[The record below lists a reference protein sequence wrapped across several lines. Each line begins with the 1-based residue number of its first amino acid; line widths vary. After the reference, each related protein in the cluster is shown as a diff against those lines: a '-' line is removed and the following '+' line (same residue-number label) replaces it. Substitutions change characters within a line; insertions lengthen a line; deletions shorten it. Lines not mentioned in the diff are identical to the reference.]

1 MNRFLTIITLLMLLA
16 YFALSQTPGKAGDRL
31 TGLQQQLLQVENE
44 RIRGLVH
51 NDFAALDQI
60 LSDDLIYT
68 HSTGVAETKAEYLG
82 QLKSGQLKY
91 QSMEHEGV
99 VVRVYGDTAILTGRT
114 KVRSVSR
121 GQELNNDLRF
131 IIVYVKQ
138 RGRWRMVS
146 WQSTRISS

>member
-68 HSTGVAETKAEYLG
+68 HSTGVAETKADYLG

-121 GQELNNDLRF
+121 GQEFNNDLRF

>member
-1 MNRFLTIITLLMLLA
+1 MTRFLTIITLLMLLA
-16 YFALSQTPGKAGDRL
+16 CFAQSQTSGKAGNRL

-44 RIRGLVH
+44 RIQGLVH

-60 LSDDLIYT
+60 MSDDLIYT

-114 KVRSVSR
+114 KVKSVSR
-121 GQELNNDLRF
+121 GQEFNNDLRF
-131 IIVYVKQ
+131 LIVYVKQ